1 MRQATK
7 ALYGVI
13 RKLRHFNL
21 PIDCQLGL
29 FDKVIQTV
37 LLHVYSSEIWV
48 YEQLE
53 VIEKVH
59 LRYLKFVL
67 NLKASTSNSMI

>member
-21 PIDCQLGL
+21 PIDCQLDL
-29 FDKVIQTV
+29 FDKVIQT
-37 LLHVYSSEIWV
+37 
-48 YEQLE
+48 
-53 VIEKVH
+53 
-59 LRYLKFVL
+59 FL
-67 NLKASTSNSMI
+67 NMGLQTIRIY